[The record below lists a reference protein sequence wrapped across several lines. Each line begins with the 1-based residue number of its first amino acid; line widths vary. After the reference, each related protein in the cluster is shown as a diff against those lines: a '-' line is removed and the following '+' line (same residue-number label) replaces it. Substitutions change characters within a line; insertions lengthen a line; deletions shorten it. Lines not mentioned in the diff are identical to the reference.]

1 MKYIAIEQNNTK
13 QSLLRVKNQDS
24 KNIWNRIILVVNAIL
39 NLHLN
44 NAFLIT

>member
-24 KNIWNRIILVVNAIL
+24 KNKNNHTLRIITIL
-39 NLHLN
+39 
-44 NAFLIT
+44 FI